1 VTKTVG
7 IVLFP
12 GAEEL
17 DFVGPYEVFGMFAQ
31 LFDKDWQVVT
41 VARTAEPV
49 RSAKGLGV
57 VPTHTFD
64 DCPPLDVLLVP
75 GGFGTRTEVDN
86 PALMDFVRR
95 AGAAAQWVTS
105 VCTGAFIL
113 ERAGFLKGRSATTH
127 WFSMNELRAL
137 PDVNVIEQRF
147 VVDDNV
153 ITAAGVSA
161 GIDMALY
168 LVGRI
173 AGPEVARNTQKA
185 IEYYPEPPYAE
196 EAAVTA
202 GKEAS

>member
-7 IVLFP
+7 ILLFP

-31 LFDKDWQVVT
+31 LFGKDWQVVT
-41 VARTAEPV
+41 VAQSADPV
-49 RSAKGLGV
+49 RSAKGLSV

-64 DCPPLDVLLVP
+64 SCPPLDILVVP

-95 AGAAAQWVTS
+95 AGASAQWVTS

-113 ERAGFLKGRSATTH
+113 ERAGFLKSRSATTH
-127 WFSMNELRAL
+127 WFSMNDLRAL
-137 PDVNVIEQRF
+137 PDVTAVEQRL
-147 VVDDNV
+147 VVDGNV

-161 GIDMALY
+161 GSDMALY

-173 AGPEVARNTQKA
+173 ASPEVARSTQKA
-185 IEYYPEPPYAE
+185 IEYYPEPPYG
-196 EAAVTA
+196 EAAVSA